1 MIPSQTSTD
10 GSPVNTWLLA
20 AAAVA
25 FATGLAHTVMGEV
38 LIFRR
43 LRRGTV
49 VPTFGGEVLR
59 ERHVRIL
66 WASWHVLTLLGW
78 CTAAM
83 LVALA
88 AWPASDMTGA
98 LARLIELGMFAGAMT
113 VLIATRG
120 RHPGWLAMS
129 MVALLIEASR

>member
-1 MIPSQTSTD
+1 
-10 GSPVNTWLLA
+10 
-20 AAAVA
+20 
-25 FATGLAHTVMGEV
+25 MGEV

-78 CTAAM
+78 CMAAM

-88 AWPASDMTGA
+88 AWPAGDMTRA
-98 LARLIELGMFAGAMT
+98 LARLVGLGMFAGAMT

-120 RHPGWLAMS
+120 PPPRLAGHVAGVGAVDRS
-129 MVALLIEASR
+129 VALTRLDLLGAASVSAGGGSAPLPEQRR